1 MSELINTGTAQAQG
15 RLQLLGTAS
24 ALALLVALPATAQE
38 ASASR
43 PTVWIEGGYQ
53 FEGVTGSETLFHAPL
68 EAVTRANGLPVLSDI
83 ASDLSLSRGA
93 EGRITFQPKGSDWS
107 LSLSGRF
114 GRGHSVRKTYGEK
127 EFVGPPMKWTIN
139 PSPTGFYYYD
149 KTVSPVGTAYAE
161 QRSETTESHAIVDF
175 QVGRDV
181 GVGILGR
188 STEVVVG
195 FGARY
200 AQFSRRGAASGHGA
214 PDLEFENIKSP
225 GLIVPYKY
233 KIWVNNYASAT
244 RVERETNLHAIGPAL
259 SMNNTTRLFGDEE
272 GGALNLDWGANAS
285 LLFGRQ
291 RAETS
296 HQATAKVVPNLYG
309 SAGNFGMTGN
319 IAAAP
324 ITSRRSRTVT
334 IPNLGGFAGLSYR
347 FTNAKLSAGY
357 RADFFFGAMD
367 RGLDTAKSTTT
378 GFHGPFA
385 TISVGL

>member
-1 MSELINTGTAQAQG
+1 MSELINTGATHAQS

-24 ALALLVALPATAQE
+24 ALALLVALPASAQE
-38 ASASR
+38 TSASR

-53 FEGVTGSETLFHAPL
+53 FEGVTGSETPYLAPL
-68 EAVTRANGLPVLSDI
+68 EGVTRANGLPVLNDI

-114 GRGHSVRKTYGEK
+114 GRAHSVRKGYGEK
-127 EFVGPPMKWTIN
+127 VFHGPPMKRTLET
-139 PSPTGFYYYD
+139 TGFGFYNV
-149 KTVSPVGTAYAE
+149 TQTPVDTAYVE
-161 QRSETTESHAIVDF
+161 QQAETTETHTILDF

-181 GVGILGR
+181 GVGALGR

-200 AQFSRRGAASGHGA
+200 AQFSRRSNASGHGS
-214 PDLEFENIKSP
+214 PDLEFESSKFAGLLIPTKYRINIF
-225 GLIVPYKY
+225 
-233 KIWVNNYASAT
+233 NHASAA

-272 GGALNLDWGANAS
+272 GGALDLDWGANAS

-291 RAETS
+291 RAKTS
-296 HQATAKVVPNLYG
+296 HQQTAKVVPNVYG
-309 SAGNFGMTGN
+309 SSVEFGMTGN
-319 IAAAP
+319 IAAP
-324 ITSRRSRTVT
+324 PTTSRRSRTVT
-334 IPNLGGFAGLSYR
+334 IPNLGAFAGLSYR
-347 FTNAKLSAGY
+347 FTNARLSAGY

-367 RGLDTAKSTTT
+367 RGLDTRKSTTT
-378 GFHGPFA
+378 GFHGSFA
-385 TISVGL
+385 TVSIGL

>member
-1 MSELINTGTAQAQG
+1 MSELINTGATHAQS

-24 ALALLVALPATAQE
+24 ALALLVALPASAQE
-38 ASASR
+38 TSASR

-53 FEGVTGSETLFHAPL
+53 FEGVTGSETPYRAPL
-68 EAVTRANGLPVLSDI
+68 EAITRANGLPVLSEI

-93 EGRITFQPKGSDWS
+93 EGRVTFQPKGSDWS

-114 GRGHSVRKTYGEK
+114 GRAHSVRKGYGEK
-127 EFVGPPMKWTIN
+127 VFHGPPMKRTLET
-139 PSPTGFYYYD
+139 TGFGFYNV
-149 KTVSPVGTAYAE
+149 TQTPVDTAYVE
-161 QRSETTESHAIVDF
+161 QQAETTETHTILDF

-181 GVGILGR
+181 GVGALGR

-200 AQFSRRGAASGHGA
+200 AQFSRRSNASGHGA
-214 PDLEFENIKSP
+214 PDLEFESSKFAGLLIPTKYRINI
-225 GLIVPYKY
+225 Y
-233 KIWVNNYASAT
+233 NQASAA
-244 RVERETNLHAIGPAL
+244 RVERETNLRAIGPAL

-272 GGALNLDWGANAS
+272 DGALNLDWGANAS

-296 HQATAKVVPNLYG
+296 HQETAKVIRNVYG
-309 SAGNFGMTGN
+309 SGAVFGMTGN
-319 IAAAP
+319 IAAP
-324 ITSRRSRTVT
+324 PTTTRRSRTVT

-367 RGLDTAKSTTT
+367 RGIDTRKSTTT
-378 GFHGPFA
+378 GVHGPFA
-385 TISVGL
+385 TVSIGLGG